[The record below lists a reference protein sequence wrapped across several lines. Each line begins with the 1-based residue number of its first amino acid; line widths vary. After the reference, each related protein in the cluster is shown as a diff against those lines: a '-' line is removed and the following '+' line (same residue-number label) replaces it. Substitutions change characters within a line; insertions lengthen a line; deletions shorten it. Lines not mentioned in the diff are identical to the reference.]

1 MTLRFHCTFCNI
13 VLLPVATLTSDSFVP
28 LLISITQILI
38 PKEAKFYTLVSKWC
52 FFLKTAKKPSLVTLM
67 EIQIRLTHD
76 SFFFLCM
83 MWNFQNAAFYFCFAT
98 WETGSD
104 GWEDRNGNLWTNW
117 HHCTNI
123 IPQFLPS
130 LKLVLK
136 PISKPFY
143 AHVVHFNSRNPKM
156 FIHAHF
162 IHLLMSFICHI
173 LDYWC
178 HIA

>member
-76 SFFFLCM
+76 SFFFSLHDVKFPKCCLLLL
-83 MWNFQNAAFYFCFAT
+83 FCHL
-98 WETGSD
+98 
-104 GWEDRNGNLWTNW
+104 GNRLRWLGRQKWKLMNKLTSL
-117 HHCTNI
+117 HKHYTTV
-123 IPQFLPS
+123 PS
-130 LKLVLK
+130 IFKVG
-136 PISKPFY
+136 FE
-143 AHVVHFNSRNPKM
+143 
-156 FIHAHF
+156 AHF
-162 IHLLMSFICHI
+162 KAI
-173 LDYWC
+173 LC
-178 HIA
+178 PCGTF